1 MKCNVCNAELAEG
14 QAFCTY
20 CGAKVE
26 PQQPEPE
33 IGATTVLNENPYEA
47 PAAQEAYAEQ
57 PADPYEEQPAYQYAE
72 QPAEVAYDYAQP
84 AEYEQ
89 PAGYGYTDAAE
100 EEAAQKKANKFALVG
115 MILGIASFLICCL
128 GLPGG
133 IAGIITSAKGMKS
146 KTRKWMGILGLILS
160 ILAMIPGIF
169 FAGYLIFCILMAI
182 LGAGLSIAG
191 SEMEYAMSILP
202 FLPF

>member
-57 PADPYEEQPAYQYAE
+57 PAYQYEEQPAYQYAE

-89 PAGYGYTDAAE
+89 PAGYEYTDAAD
-100 EEAAQKKANKFALVG
+100 EEAAQKKANKCALAG
-115 MILGIASFLICCL
+115 MILGIAGFLCCCL
-128 GLPGG
+128 GLPLG

-146 KTRKWMGILGLILS
+146 TTRKWMGILGLILS
-160 ILAMIPGIF
+160 ILALIPGIIIAGF
-169 FAGYLIFCILMAI
+169 FVINILTTI
-182 LGAGLSIAG
+182 LGLGLMAG